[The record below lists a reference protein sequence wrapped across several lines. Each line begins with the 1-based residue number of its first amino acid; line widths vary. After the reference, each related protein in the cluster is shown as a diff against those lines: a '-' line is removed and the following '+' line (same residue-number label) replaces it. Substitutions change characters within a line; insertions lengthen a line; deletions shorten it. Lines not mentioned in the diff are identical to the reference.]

1 MMTINDTEQ
10 ERMRFIYSTR
20 LGETATWRVMSL
32 TDAKHHHIQKA
43 AELNALQC
51 AEMNEGREDIPF

>member
-1 MMTINDTEQ
+1 MITMTDTEQ
-10 ERMRFIYSTR
+10 GR
-20 LGETATWRVMSL
+20 WRVMSL
-32 TDAKHHHIQKA
+32 TVAKEHHIKKA